1 MLDHYT
7 LLAPV
12 YDLATARVL
21 SPLRETVGRLVAE
34 KGFVRVLDV
43 GCGTGVQCVM
53 LHALG
58 CRTTGLDASPAMLAR
73 ARRQSPAGVAYVRS
87 DASGMPFADTAF
99 DAAIISLALHENKP
113 AVRTAILKEMRRVV
127 AARRRTPARGLPP
140 ARNSGRPPGLPGGP
154 SPGTHRRESPLPGLH
169 LFSRGRRCANRPVRN
184 RREGCADDSLLLRSR
199 RPGRGQN
206 RVKQTYRARVT
217 SSRRRLDALPA
228 FAYHV

>member
-21 SPLRETVGRLVAE
+21 SPLRETVGRLVAA

-127 AARRRTPARGLPP
+127 R
-140 ARNSGRPPGLPGGP
+140 PGG
-154 SPGTHRRESPLPGLH
+154 G
-169 LFSRGRRCANRPVRN
+169 
-184 RREGCADDSLLLRSR
+184 LLLVDYL
-199 RPGRGQN
+199 RPETPTARLGSLAAHLPERIAGKAHYQGFISFLEAGGA
-206 RVKQTYRARVT
+206 QTALSEIDARVVQT
-217 SSRRRLDALPA
+217 IPFFFGAVGLVEARTA
-228 FAYHV
+228 